1 MKHVR
6 TTITGALA
14 AVLAVAAIG
23 CGDDSKPA
31 AGAAGN
37 KGKSLNLA
45 FVQGVELG
53 ATVKTQGPQK
63 FDATLQTPIVQGV
76 VASKP
81 DALIIAPTDVS
92 AMQAPIQQAV
102 DRGIKVVLVDTT
114 LKDPSVAVSAI
125 ASDNIGG
132 GKAAFDAIKKIAPG
146 GGKVLVIDNQPGIST
161 SQARTDGFD
170 QAVKT
175 DPSYVN
181 IGVQYVANDTAKA
194 AQIVNSALQKDPDIV
209 AIFATNIFGA
219 QGAATGVR
227 QAGKQGKV
235 KIVGFDAGPEQV
247 KALQDGTIQALIA
260 QQPGTIG
267 AEGVKQAVAA
277 LKGETSKQEIQTGF
291 TILTQENLD
300 SPEGQAALYKAGC

>member
-1 MKHVR
+1 
-6 TTITGALA
+6 
-14 AVLAVAAIG
+14 
-23 CGDDSKPA
+23 
-31 AGAAGN
+31 
-37 KGKSLNLA
+37 
-45 FVQGVELG
+45 VQGVTGDNFYITMQCAVEATAKQLG

-63 FDATLQTPIVQGV
+63 FDASLQTPIVQAV

-92 AMQAPIQQAV
+92 AMQQPIKQAV
-102 DRGIKVVLVDTT
+102 DQGIKVVLVDTT

-170 QAVKT
+170 QAVET
-175 DPSYVN
+175 DSSYVSV
-181 IGVQYVANDTAKA
+181 GVQYVQNDTAKA

-247 KALQDGTIQALIA
+247 KALQDDTIQALIA

-277 LKGETSKQEIQTGF
+277 LKGEAGQTQIQTGF
-291 TILTQENLD
+291 TILTTDNLE

>member
-1 MKHVR
+1 V
-6 TTITGALA
+6 
-14 AVLAVAAIG
+14 
-23 CGDDSKPA
+23 S
-31 AGAAGN
+31 
-37 KGKSLNLA
+37 
-45 FVQGVELG
+45 
-53 ATVKTQGPQK
+53 
-63 FDATLQTPIVQGV
+63 LQTPIVQAV

-92 AMQAPIQQAV
+92 AMQQPIKQAV
-102 DRGIKVVLVDTT
+102 DQGIKVVLVDTT

-125 ASDNIGG
+125 ASDHIGG

-170 QAVKT
+170 QAVET
-175 DPSYVN
+175 DSSYVSV
-181 IGVQYVANDTAKA
+181 GVQYVQNDTAKA

-209 AIFATNIFGA
+209 AIFATNNFGA

-247 KALQDGTIQALIA
+247 KALQDDTIQALIA

-277 LKGETSKQEIQTGF
+277 LKGEAGQTQIQTGF
-291 TILTQENLD
+291 TILTTDNLE